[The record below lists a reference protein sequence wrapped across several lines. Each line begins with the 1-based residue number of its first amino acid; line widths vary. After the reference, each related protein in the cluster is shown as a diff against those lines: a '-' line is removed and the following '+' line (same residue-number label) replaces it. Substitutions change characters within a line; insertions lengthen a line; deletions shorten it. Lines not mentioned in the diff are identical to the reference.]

1 MSRKHRI
8 EKQTIKIAGWGEIF
22 KPRFRI
28 LFKCSCCDREVE
40 PDRLEIGRAHVYA
53 LHCRVMQDV
62 GLVFLK
68 KEKVSE
74 PVDFRVL
81 QDFFLK
87 LLTVVVERAKLEHTA
102 LTSFL
107 EKTKR
112 ASSMRELDGIIVEF
126 VAYTDKLSA
135 LNARIASWLDE
146 MKKRIKALMKRR

>member
-1 MSRKHRI
+1 
-8 EKQTIKIAGWGEIF
+8 
-22 KPRFRI
+22 
-28 LFKCSCCDREVE
+28 
-40 PDRLEIGRAHVYA
+40 
-53 LHCRVMQDV
+53 
-62 GLVFLK
+62 
-68 KEKVSE
+68 VSE

-146 MKKRIKALMKRR
+146 MKKRIKELMKRR